1 MLGITEGELIFAIKT
16 TGKFKNK
23 IIPQPHEPHKSK
35 SRFLYSDVVKFVEST
50 KEKENLQ
57 KKYLMRFR
65 RCSSLETLEKVFESL
80 REKLSGKELDAM
92 MSASDH
98 RRAEIT
104 HNTLWDKV
112 PASAWRNVK

>member
-16 TGKFKNK
+16 TGTFKNK
-23 IIPQPHEPHKSK
+23 TIPQPHETHKSK
-35 SRFLYSDVVKFVEST
+35 
-50 KEKENLQ
+50 
-57 KKYLMRFR
+57 
-65 RCSSLETLEKVFESL
+65 
-80 REKLSGKELDAM
+80 
-92 MSASDH
+92 DH

>member
-16 TGKFKNK
+16 TGTFKNK
-23 IIPQPHEPHKSK
+23 AIPQPHEPHKSNN
-35 SRFLYSDVVKFVEST
+35 RFLYSDVMKFIELL
-50 KEKENLQ
+50 KDKENLQ

-65 RCSSLETLEKVFESL
+65 RCSSLHTLE
-80 REKLSGKELDAM
+80 ELDGM